1 MTREQYLQ
9 IMHAI
14 RETKYGI
21 TLIKWSGKGI
31 TYLTALI
38 YLFCIGFLLWQR
50 DLRVVPFV
58 MTPAVSFVFVS
69 IFRAKYGAQRPYEK
83 YDFVPLLPKDTK
95 AKSFPSRH
103 VFSIFVLAA
112 VILFVQPVCGGV
124 LLCLGVVLAVLRV
137 VIGVHFP
144 RDVIAGGVI
153 GIFCGV
159 TGMAVWGLL

>member
-9 IMHAI
+9 TMNAI
-14 RETKYGI
+14 RKTKYGI
-21 TLIKWSGKGI
+21 MLIKWSGKGI

-38 YLFCIGFLLWQR
+38 YLLCIGFLLWQR

-58 MTPAVSFVFVS
+58 MAPAVSFVFVS
-69 IFRAKYGAQRPYEK
+69 IFRTKYAAQRPYEK

-103 VFSIFVLAA
+103 VFSIFVIAT
-112 VILFVQPVCGGV
+112 VIVFVQPACGSV

-137 VIGVHFP
+137 VMGVHFP
-144 RDVIAGGVI
+144 RDVIAGAVI
-153 GIFCGV
+153 GIVCGI
-159 TGMAVWGLL
+159 TGMAVWMLL